1 MYWFEWPRSLFG
13 YVSKAVRF
21 LPGCLLVVLFE
32 RVGDQGQDFLVLVE
46 EQAGR
51 EVSQALVGE
60 ARRGEQLE
68 TLDLTEMGALAQR
81 EEVEELGD
89 IVPPDGMV
97 VALFAEAGT
106 DGGAL
111 LLDDGPLVGDGLCG
125 AHVADELLDWVERC
139 QLVSAAEPRPRTTGR
154 RLNLRELMVR
164 CVVGPARGPGE
175 WR

>member
-1 MYWFEWPRSLFG
+1 MLARLRGSG
-13 YVSKAVRF
+13 
-21 LPGCLLVVLFE
+21 PGCVVVGLFE
-32 RVGDQGQDFLVLVE
+32 RVGDEGQDFLVLVE

-68 TLDLTEMGALAQR
+68 TLDLAEMGALAQR

-89 IVPPDGMV
+89 IVPADRVV

-125 AHVADELLDWVERC
+125 AHVADELLDWDGT
-139 QLVSAAEPRPRTTGR
+139 VSADVASVGARGQVR
-154 RLNLRELMVR
+154 RLDLRELMVR